1 MLPREASVK
10 SWRRAVG
17 ERRDILWLVVDD
29 ELEGLNWLW
38 YEVMIWDSF
47 KSAVIEINGLC
58 EFRRY
63 LETTLSPDIGLLD
76 RSFH

>member
-1 MLPREASVK
+1 M
-10 SWRRAVG
+10 
-17 ERRDILWLVVDD
+17 VDD

-63 LETTLSPDIGLLD
+63 LETTLSPDIYLLD

>member
-1 MLPREASVK
+1 MGSGGTFCSSDWEYGGLVLSGSMV
-10 SWRRAVG
+10 
-17 ERRDILWLVVDD
+17 VVDD
-29 ELEGLNWLW
+29 ELEGMNWLW
-38 YEVMIWDSF
+38 YEVKIWVSF
-47 KSAVIEINGLC
+47 KSVVIEINGLC